1 VFARSIFPIQSNDD
15 KTKTADFLLE
25 HIVVVKG
32 KIMNRLLPR
41 RAFYSTVLAFFVLRN
56 YRLIPIQKA
65 KRPIGR
71 EDSTAIATE
80 EETNDASIE
89 AWTTTRVGDKQ
100 SGEENSNDSTTNT
113 STSTSTATS
122 TSTSTKTAPTVNNAT
137 SVSEAWVLAMQ
148 QAEEMLLAKDTVGDV
163 EFDRWK
169 ASCLVPNTRG
179 TEELVRRLVSEKQEK
194 ENREEDSAVHLPT
207 TITRLLSNKAFEDP
221 LVPLPI
227 LNVGMPKVGSTSL
240 YYYFECKGLA
250 ATHWNLGTEK
260 FEGLCMRDA
269 VKVGL
274 PPLETCT
281 SSDNSGNS
289 NSNSSNSG
297 NTTQTKTHKYKQKQY
312 THAIMQMDVA
322 LPLGSRYGNP
332 KAAFRSSVE
341 KDDCFFPQLSL
352 LEEFHAENPHA
363 TFVMTFRPMQ
373 DWVKSMVNWF
383 SMLERLQQC
392 HLPNLP
398 RGIPSLSEH
407 KSETE
412 TQNYLEATM
421 TQFFCSHVLHV
432 RNFVRDHPTHNL
444 IELDLYDERTPYL
457 LDRLFPSSLQL
468 TSPSDAS
475 TATNNGTTA
484 NGTGAALESSCWGQ
498 HNGGVKG
505 RPMNWTRY
513 QEKNIRKQQ
522 KAKRKKRQ
530 KRK

>member
-1 VFARSIFPIQSNDD
+1 M
-15 KTKTADFLLE
+15 
-25 HIVVVKG
+25 G
-32 KIMNRLLPR
+32 RLLSR
-41 RAFYSTVLAFFVLRN
+41 RALYSTVLAFFVLN
-56 YRLIPIQKA
+56 NCRLIKNVHDGFDTDTSSLDYKSSMPTIVTMPAVSIKNLPDPIPIPIQKV
-65 KRPIGR
+65 KSPIGR
-71 EDSTAIATE
+71 EDSTAIDTE
-80 EETNDASIE
+80 EETNNASSE
-89 AWTTTRVGDKQ
+89 ARTTTRDGDKQ
-100 SGEENSNDSTTNT
+100 SVEENSNDSTTNT

-194 ENREEDSAVHLPT
+194 ENREEDSAVHQPT

-227 LNVGMPKVGSTSL
+227 LNVGMPKLGSTSL

-281 SSDNSGNS
+281 SSDNSGN
-289 NSNSSNSG
+289 
-297 NTTQTKTHKYKQKQY
+297 TTQTQIHKQKQY

-322 LPLGSRYGNP
+322 LPLGSRYGNL

-373 DWVKSMVNWF
+373 DWVKSIVSWF

-457 LDRLFPSSLQL
+457 LDGLFPSSLQL

-475 TATNNGTTA
+475 TPTNNGTTA

-498 HNGGVKG
+498 HKGGVKG
-505 RPMNWTRY
+505 GPMNRTRY
-513 QEKNIRKQQ
+513 QEKKIRKQQ
-522 KAKRKKRQ
+522 KAKRKAKRKKRQ